1 MNLILLLILGALWGS
16 SYLFIRV
23 TVAEVPAPT
32 LVAGRLLL
40 GAAIL
45 WILVRL
51 SGRRMPRSRSLWGAY
66 AVMGILSGAVPWTLI
81 SWGEQYISSGLAS
94 LLQATMPLF
103 TVMLAH
109 FLATD
114 EPITWRKVSG
124 VLIGFLGVLALM
136 IPDLRE
142 GLHSHVLGQ
151 LAVVASSL
159 SYAAAALFAR
169 HRLRGQHAL
178 LSTTGQ
184 LTMGAVFMVPISLV
198 LSQPLHLAPSLAA
211 TASWLALTFLGT
223 VVAYLIYYALI
234 DRTSATFVSTVTYVI
249 PVYGLALGAV
259 VLGEPVDGLLVGT
272 LALILVGVLLVRS

>member
-16 SYLFIRV
+16 SYLLIRV
-23 TVAEVPAPT
+23 TVAEVPALT

-169 HRLRGQHAL
+169 HRLRGHDAL

-184 LTMGAVFMVPISLV
+184 LTMGAVFMVPISLA

-249 PVYGLALGAV
+249 PVYGLTLGAV
-259 VLGEPVDGLLVGT
+259 VLGEPVDGLLVVS

>member
-23 TVAEVPAPT
+23 TVAEIPALT

-45 WILVRL
+45 WILLGL
-51 SGRRMPRSRSLWGAY
+51 SGRTMPRSRRLWGSY

-103 TVMLAH
+103 TVILAH
-109 FLATD
+109 LLAAD
-114 EPITWRKVSG
+114 EPITWRKLSG
-124 VLIGFLGVLALM
+124 VVVGFLGVAVLM

-142 GLHSHVLGQ
+142 GLHTHVLGQ
-151 LAVVASSL
+151 LAIVASSI
-159 SYAAAALFAR
+159 SYGAAALFAR
-169 HRLRGQHAL
+169 QRLRGQHAL

-198 LSQPLHLAPSLAA
+198 VNWPLHLVPSLAA
-211 TASWLALTFLGT
+211 TVSWLALTCLGT
-223 VVAYLIYYALI
+223 VIAYMIYYPLI
-234 DRTSATFVSTVTYVI
+234 ERTSATFVSTVTYII
-249 PVYGLALGAV
+249 PLYGLALGSL
-259 VLGEPVDGLLVGT
+259 VLGEPIDAFVLIS
-272 LALILVGVLLVRS
+272 LALIFGGVMLVRS

>member
-1 MNLILLLILGALWGS
+1 M
-16 SYLFIRV
+16 
-23 TVAEVPAPT
+23 
-32 LVAGRLLL
+32 
-40 GAAIL
+40 
-45 WILVRL
+45 
-51 SGRRMPRSRSLWGAY
+51 WGAY
-66 AVMGILSGAVPWTLI
+66 AAMGILSGAVPWTLI
-81 SWGEQYISSGLAS
+81 TWGEQYISSGLAS

-103 TVMLAH
+103 TVILAH
-109 FLATD
+109 FVTTD
-114 EPITWRKVSG
+114 EPVTWRKIWG
-124 VLIGFLGVLALM
+124 VLIGFLGVVALM

-151 LAVVASSL
+151 LAVVASSV

-169 HRLRGQHAL
+169 HRLRGHDAL

-198 LSQPLHLAPSLAA
+198 LSQPLASVPSLAA

-223 VVAYLIYYALI
+223 VVAYVIYYALI

-259 VLGEPVDGLLVGT
+259 VLGEPINGLLVGS